1 MSHDS
6 DRSSTEPAWV
16 HGHSHE
22 PNPQPPPGDATIH
35 FVADNQAQPL
45 TVAFLGTLPHI
56 EVADC
61 FIVSTGHGRSGPFT
75 FGGVTLRDL
84 LAKLLPAGFLWR
96 HVDVVSGD
104 GFGTRL
110 TPEEVLAA
118 PDNRPALLAD
128 TLDGAPLTRT
138 AGLVRLIVPGE
149 IDDALKQVKW
159 IARIEVV

>member
-1 MSHDS
+1 MSHDPANA
-6 DRSSTEPAWV
+6 EPTWV
-16 HGHSHE
+16 HGHRHD

-35 FVADNQAQPL
+35 FVAGAQTQL
-45 TVAFLGTLPHI
+45 ITAAFLGALPHI

-84 LAKLLPAGFLWR
+84 LAKLLPAGLAWR

-104 GFGTRL
+104 GFGARL
-110 TPEEVLAA
+110 TPAEVLAPA
-118 PDNRPALLAD
+118 DGRPVLMAD
-128 TLDGAPLTRT
+128 TLDGAPLTRA

-159 IARIEVV
+159 IARIEVA